1 MRAAQPTGY
10 HGPDARGQH
19 QERRLDGG
27 KGSSDVIEVVDTTT
41 RDGNQSL
48 WGATGLTTPDVLAIA
63 AILDKV
69 GYHAC
74 DFTSS
79 THMAVSVRFHREDP
93 WERIR
98 LVSAAMPNT
107 PLSMITPGVRFISWV
122 PAEED
127 VMALALKLVVRHG
140 IRRLQIADPS
150 NDVRR
155 LRRVAEIAK
164 GQGIEEV
171 VVGLTYSISDVHTH
185 DYYAARAG
193 ALADCRDMDRLYL
206 KDPGGLLTPDAVRE
220 LAPHFVSAAGDR
232 TVELHS
238 HCTIG
243 LAPLVYVEGVK
254 AGFQVV
260 HTASGPLSRGTSQ
273 PEVVSTMR
281 NLEASGYSH
290 ELDLEAEAVV
300 AEHFQRLARAKG
312 LPAGAPREFDAVY
325 YHHQLPGG
333 MVTTT
338 RRMLEELRRPELFDA
353 VLEEVTRVR
362 AEMGYPILVTP
373 VSQFV
378 ASQAARNVIDPERWT
393 NVSDETVRYFFGH
406 YGAPPAPV
414 DPAIAERVLSRPQA
428 RKLADLKPISL
439 EGARERFGRRISE
452 EELLLRLTMPGEQ
465 VDAMIEARGKPA
477 PAPAA
482 RPGRSPLVA
491 LLEELARRP
500 AISELELAKD
510 GETLVWRRA

>member
-1 MRAAQPTGY
+1 MSSAG
-10 HGPDARGQH
+10 
-19 QERRLDGG
+19 RR
-27 KGSSDVIEVVDTTT
+27 IEFVDTTM

-48 WGATGLTTPDVLAIA
+48 WSATGLTTPDVLAIA
-63 AILDKV
+63 PTVDRV

-98 LVSAAMPNT
+98 LVSEAMPNT
-107 PLSMITPGVRFISWV
+107 PLSMITPGMRFIAWV

-127 VMALALKLVVRHG
+127 VMGLAFKLVVRHG

-155 LRRVAEIAK
+155 LRRVAELAK
-164 GQGIEEV
+164 AQGMDEV
-171 VVGLTYSISDVHTH
+171 VIGLTYSISDVHTH
-185 DYYAARAG
+185 AYYAERAA
-193 ALADCRDMDRLYL
+193 ALADCPHMDRLYL
-206 KDPGGLLTPDAVRE
+206 KDPGGLLTVDAVRE
-220 LAPHFVSAAGDR
+220 LAPHFVAAAGER

-243 LAPLVYVEGVK
+243 LAPLVYVEGVR
-254 AGFQVV
+254 AGFEVV
-260 HTASGPLSRGTSQ
+260 HTASGALSRGTSQ
-273 PEVVSTMR
+273 PEVNATVR
-281 NLEASGYSH
+281 NLEASGYTH
-290 ELDLEAEAVV
+290 GLDLEAQALVS
-300 AEHFQRLARAKG
+300 EHFNQLARAKR

-325 YHHQLPGG
+325 YRHQLPGG

-338 RRMLEELRRPELFDA
+338 RRMLEELRRPELFDE

-378 ASQAARNVIDPERWT
+378 ASQAARNVIDPERWL
-393 NVSDETVRYFFGH
+393 NVSDETVRYFLGH
-406 YGAPPAPV
+406 YGEFPAPV
-414 DPAIAERVLSRPQA
+414 DPEIAERVLSRPQA
-428 RKLADLKPISL
+428 RKLRDANTISL

-465 VDAMIEARGKPA
+465 VDAMIEARARPA

-482 RPGRSPLVA
+482 RPGRSPLVT

-500 AISELELAKD
+500 AISELAISKD
-510 GETLVWRRA
+510 GDTVVWRRA